1 MSIISMLR
9 QWPFIILCTTS
20 LIGCSTS
27 ASFTAVPSEQ
37 SDQVYPL
44 GKDNLRYWGD
54 SSDLFFDEVYLSHF
68 QQEKDDHHYLALS
81 GGGANGAYG
90 AGILTAWSEMGGRPD
105 FDIVTGVSTG
115 ALIAVFAYLGEDYDD
130 ELTEFYTTT
139 ETDDIFITKRIF
151 NMLSGTALLDSSPLE
166 NTIRETVTSEL
177 LDKVAEYNAQGR
189 LLLVGTTDLGSQRL
203 SIWNMGEIAALKSD
217 ESQRLFEDII
227 LASASIPGAFPAV
240 RVNVESDEETYQ
252 ELHVDGGVTRQVFLI
267 SDSLSVVN
275 NQNKNH
281 HIYVIRNGEFEPKVD
296 DPELNLN
303 YVASRSLSTLIK
315 YQGRGDVMRI
325 YNLAQRSNIDFYFSH
340 MESNMALEV
349 EQDPD
354 QPFDST
360 YMQYLYKYGYEQT
373 LIGNV
378 WDDKPPQFN
387 TFSVDL

>member
-166 NTIRETVTSEL
+166 NTIRETVTTEL

-227 LASASIPGAFPAV
+227 LDSRSIPGSP
-240 RVNVESDEETYQ
+240 S
-252 ELHVDGGVTRQVFLI
+252 
-267 SDSLSVVN
+267 
-275 NQNKNH
+275 
-281 HIYVIRNGEFEPKVD
+281 
-296 DPELNLN
+296 
-303 YVASRSLSTLIK
+303 
-315 YQGRGDVMRI
+315 
-325 YNLAQRSNIDFYFSH
+325 
-340 MESNMALEV
+340 
-349 EQDPD
+349 
-354 QPFDST
+354 
-360 YMQYLYKYGYEQT
+360 
-373 LIGNV
+373 
-378 WDDKPPQFN
+378 
-387 TFSVDL
+387 